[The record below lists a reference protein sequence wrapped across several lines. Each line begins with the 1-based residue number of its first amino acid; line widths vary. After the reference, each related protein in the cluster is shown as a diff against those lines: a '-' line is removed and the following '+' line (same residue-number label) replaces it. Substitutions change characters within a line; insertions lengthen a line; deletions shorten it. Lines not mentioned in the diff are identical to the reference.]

1 MKKILE
7 LFVAFVLS
15 LTSLF
20 LPISTPVF
28 AHPGDSH
35 DATIGFDDAS
45 LPYVTDPE
53 HGLMNTFFDDVQ
65 IHDGAFTYLENDSHE
80 HKLSFELAF
89 EYGSLI
95 GGWTLTG
102 VEVNGTAVEF
112 ERDTAVE
119 GDRYNATVE
128 ESDSYVISLTMV
140 STGGGGGT
148 IIWGNPGV
156 EDLEDED
163 ALLTHGSAKA
173 VAVYNPEGELVPE
186 DAWNIHHTDGGVDNG
201 FGHIVVMPESQVV
214 FEFTP
219 EYGYQ
224 LTSVSANG
232 VPLEAQEDINRYTFT
247 MPDTNIHF
255 AATFTKTDDIVSA
268 TSEKVDSGTITLG
281 SGELDAGTVQL
292 SVSDVELT
300 SDKITNFEAAATG
313 YNIEHYLDIDLFNV
327 FYKGKNDS
335 DDVWSNQVH
344 HLNNEATITLQLAE
358 GVDVS
363 NIVIVHNIDDGDEFE
378 IIEIDSYDPETNTV
392 TFRTN
397 SFSNFAI
404 ATKVG
409 APDTGLSSRG
419 MSSASAI
426 PPFSTVAFVASI
438 FIASAWVV
446 VTKAKKNN

>member
-1 MKKILE
+1 MKKIAE
-7 LFVAFVLS
+7 LIVAFVLS

-20 LPISTPVF
+20 LPISTPAF

-35 DATIGFDDAS
+35 NATVSFNDAS

-65 IHDGAFTYLENDSHE
+65 IHDGAFTYLENASHE

-95 GGWTLTG
+95 GGWTLTN
-102 VEVNGTAVEF
+102 VEVNGTAVAF
-112 ERDTAVE
+112 ERDTTVE
-119 GDRYNATVE
+119 GDRYNATVGE
-128 ESDSYVISLTMV
+128 AESYVISLTMT
-140 STGGGGGT
+140 STGSGGGT

-156 EDLEDED
+156 ENLDDED

-173 VAVYNPEGELVPE
+173 IAVYNPEGELVPE

-201 FGHIVVMPESQVV
+201 YGHIAVMPESRVV

-255 AATFTKTDDIVSA
+255 AAVFTKTDDIVTA
-268 TSEKVDSGTITLG
+268 TSERIDSGTITLG
-281 SGELDAGTVQL
+281 SGEFDTGTAQL

-313 YNIEHYLDIDLFNV
+313 YNIAHYLDIDLFNV

-335 DDVWSNQVH
+335 NDVWSNQVH
-344 HLNNEATITLQLAE
+344 HLSTEATITLQLAE
-358 GVDVS
+358 NVNASD
-363 NIVIVHNIDDGDEFE
+363 IVIVHNIDDGDEFE
-378 IIEIDSYDPETNTV
+378 IIQIDSYDLETNTV
-392 TFRTN
+392 TFRTK

-409 APDTGLSSRG
+409 APNTGLSPRG
-419 MSSASAI
+419 MNSASAT
-426 PPFSTVAFVASI
+426 PSFSTVAFAASI
-438 FIASAWVV
+438 FIAGAWLV
-446 VTKAKKNN
+446 VTKSKSNI